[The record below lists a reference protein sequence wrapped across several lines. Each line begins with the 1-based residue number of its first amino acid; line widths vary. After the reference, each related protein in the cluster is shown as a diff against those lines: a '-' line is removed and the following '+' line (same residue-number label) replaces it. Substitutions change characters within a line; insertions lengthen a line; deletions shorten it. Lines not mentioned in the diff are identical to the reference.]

1 MSDPDDSTALIRQ
14 LQALLPELK
23 HRYGVRT
30 LAVFGSRASATAGAD
45 SDLDIMVTFEETP
58 GFLEFVRLENFLTD
72 SLGVKV
78 DLVMER
84 ALKPRIKPRILE
96 QAIAL

>member
-1 MSDPDDSTALIRQ
+1 MSDPDATKDFIQQ

-30 LAVFGSRASATAGAD
+30 LAVFGSRASATASAD
-45 SDLDIMVTFEETP
+45 SDLDVLVTFEETP

-72 SLGVKV
+72 SLGVRV

-84 ALKPRIKPRILE
+84 ALKPRIKPRVLE
-96 QAIAL
+96 QAIAV